1 MKSKW
6 MLMTVMAV
14 GLSAAV
20 GGTAQVPAPKTMD
33 SAKSSAAKTKAV
45 SAAPTDAEIADAKS
59 KGLVWVNTSTK
70 VYHKDGA
77 FFGKTKKGKFMT
89 EDEATKAGY
98 KASKEPVA
106 KKAKTD
112 AKK

>member
-6 MLMTVMAV
+6 MLMTVVAV

-20 GGTAQVPAPKTMD
+20 GGSAQAPAPKTAD
-33 SAKSSAAKTKAV
+33 SPKSSTAKTSAV
-45 SAAPTDAEIADAKS
+45 SAGPTDAEIADARS

-70 VYHKDGA
+70 VYHKDDA

-98 KASKEPVA
+98 RAAKEPAA
-106 KKAKTD
+106 KKAKPD
-112 AKK
+112 VKK

>member
-6 MLMTVMAV
+6 MLMTVVAI
-14 GLSAAV
+14 GLSAPV
-20 GGTAQVPAPKTMD
+20 GGNAQAPAPKTAD
-33 SAKSSAAKTKAV
+33 STKSSPKTNVV
-45 SAAPTDAEIADAKS
+45 SAAPTDAEIADARS
-59 KGLVWVNTSTK
+59 KGLVWVNTSTR

-98 KASKEPVA
+98 RAAKEPAA
-106 KKAKTD
+106 KKAN
-112 AKK
+112 ANVKK

>member
-6 MLMTVMAV
+6 MLMTVVAV

-20 GGTAQVPAPKTMD
+20 GASAQAPAPKTAD
-33 SAKSSAAKTKAV
+33 STKSSTVKTSAV
-45 SAAPTDAEIADAKS
+45 SAAPTDGEIADAKS

-70 VYHKDGA
+70 VYQKEGA

-89 EDEATKAGY
+89 EDEASKAAY
-98 KASKEPVA
+98 RAAKEPAA
-106 KKAKTD
+106 KKTQPD
-112 AKK
+112 VKK